1 MNERIEI
8 LKGIHPG
15 KVIGRDLKKRN
26 LSQRTFATT
35 IGEHSQTLNAVITGR
50 RSITTEMAV
59 KIERSFGYTE
69 GFLLILQAYYD
80 IEQYKNRLKCM
91 SVNGTP
97 RVRKIL
103 FWDTDFD
110 KIDWGKHKNMV
121 ISRII
126 ERGTEAEKEEIARF
140 YGLSMTDLS
149 TYTPTNSY
157 RTKNTN
163 K

>member
-1 MNERIEI
+1 
-8 LKGIHPG
+8 
-15 KVIGRDLKKRN
+15 
-26 LSQRTFATT
+26 
-35 IGEHSQTLNAVITGR
+35 
-50 RSITTEMAV
+50 MAV